1 MPEMMATFQEEPDEK
16 ETGRLEAFSD
26 GVFAVAVTLLVF
38 EFKVPEIGPAL
49 ATPETLGRALLQ
61 QWPSYFA
68 FVTSFFTILVMW
80 VHHHTLF
87 KNVCKCDAWVHFANG
102 CLLLTIVFVP
112 YPTSL
117 VARFLETP
125 AAKTAV
131 AFYCALFVV
140 VAICFNLVL
149 RATFRKKL
157 LLPSTPMDFVART
170 CRHYLV
176 GPPLYLLAF
185 LTAFWDVRLSLLI
198 CTALWIFWAAS
209 IMTNTRA

>member
-1 MPEMMATFQEEPDEK
+1 
-16 ETGRLEAFSD
+16 
-26 GVFAVAVTLLVF
+26 
-38 EFKVPEIGPAL
+38 
-49 ATPETLGRALLQ
+49 
-61 QWPSYFA
+61 
-68 FVTSFFTILVMW
+68 VTSFFTILVMW

-102 CLLLTIVFVP
+102 CLLLTIIFVP

-131 AFYCALFVV
+131 AFYCGLFVL
-140 VAICFNLVL
+140 VAISFNLVL
-149 RATFRKKL
+149 RAAFRKKL

-170 CRHYLV
+170 CRHYLA

-185 LTAFWDVRLSLLI
+185 LMAFWDVRLSLLI
-198 CTALWIFWAAS
+198 CTALWIFWAVS
-209 IMTNTRA
+209 IMMNARA